1 MQEILFLK
9 VKNNDVVKGNQY
21 RTLILISFSALKPSK
36 LMPLFTIGIEEEF
49 QTIDP
54 VTREL
59 RSHMSKIV
67 EGGQIILQERVKAEM
82 HQAVVEVGTNIC
94 YNIQEAREEVTDLRR
109 NIIQLAEQNNLLLAA
124 AGTHPFSDWQDQ
136 LITPSPHYDSL
147 IDEMRDVARG
157 NLIFGLH
164 VHVGIQSRNEGI
176 QILNA
181 VRYFL
186 PHIYAL
192 STNSPFWCGRNT
204 GFKSYRSK
212 VFDKFPRT
220 GIPEF
225 FASASEYDEY
235 INLLVKTKC
244 IDSGKKI
251 WWDIRLHPYY
261 DTIEFRICDIPMRVD
276 ETICLAAL
284 MQALVAKIHKLLKQ
298 NLNFRSYRKVLIN
311 ENKWRAARYGIQA
324 KLIDF
329 GKQEEVPYS
338 DLCDELLDFVDDVL
352 DELGSRNEV
361 AYIKEILKNGT
372 GADRQL
378 AVFEETN
385 DLKSVVDY
393 IVQETRFGI

>member
-1 MQEILFLK
+1 
-9 VKNNDVVKGNQY
+9 
-21 RTLILISFSALKPSK
+21 
-36 LMPLFTIGIEEEF
+36 MPLFTLGIEEEF

-54 VTREL
+54 ITREL

-67 EGGQIILQERVKAEM
+67 DGGRITLQERVKAEM

-94 YNIQEAREEVTDLRR
+94 HNIQEARAEVTELRR
-109 NIIQLAEQNNLLLAA
+109 HIIELADQNNLQVAA

-147 IDEMRDVARG
+147 IEEMRDVARG

-176 QILNA
+176 EILNA

-225 FASASEYDEY
+225 FATANEYDEY
-235 INLLVKTKC
+235 IALLVKTKC

-284 MQALVAKIHKLLKQ
+284 MQALVAKIHKLMKQ

-352 DELGSRNEV
+352 DELGSRHEV

-378 AVFEETN
+378 AVFEQTN

-393 IVQETRFGI
+393 IVQETKFGI

>member
-1 MQEILFLK
+1 
-9 VKNNDVVKGNQY
+9 
-21 RTLILISFSALKPSK
+21 
-36 LMPLFTIGIEEEF
+36 MPLFTLGIEEEF

-54 VTREL
+54 ITREL

-67 EGGQIILQERVKAEM
+67 EGGQITLHERVKAEM

-94 YNIQEAREEVTDLRR
+94 YNIQEARAEVTELRKH
-109 NIIQLAEQNNLLLAA
+109 IIELADQQNLKVAA

-136 LITPSPHYDSL
+136 LITPNERYDAL

-164 VHVGIQSRNEGI
+164 VHVGIESRQEGI

-235 INLLVKTKC
+235 INLLVKTNC
-244 IDSGKKI
+244 IDNGKKI
-251 WWDIRLHPYY
+251 WWDIRLHPYFE
-261 DTIEFRICDIPMRVD
+261 TIEFRICDIPMRID

-284 MQALVAKIHKLLKQ
+284 MQALVAKMHKLLKQ
-298 NLNFRSYRKVLIN
+298 NLSFRPYRRVLIN
-311 ENKWRAARYGIQA
+311 ENKWRAARYGIQG

-329 GKQEEVPYS
+329 GKQEEVPYR
-338 DLCDELLDFVDDVL
+338 DLCGELLEFVDDVL
-352 DELGSRNEV
+352 DELGSRKEV
-361 AYIKEILKNGT
+361 EYIKQILDHGT

-378 AVFEETN
+378 AVFEQSGG
-385 DLKSVVDY
+385 DLKAVVDY
-393 IVQETRFGI
+393 IVEETKHGIYL

>member
-1 MQEILFLK
+1 MPTF
-9 VKNNDVVKGNQY
+9 
-21 RTLILISFSALKPSK
+21 TL
-36 LMPLFTIGIEEEF
+36 GIEEEF

-54 VTREL
+54 VSREL

-67 EGGQIILQERVKAEM
+67 EGGQIVLQERVKAEM

-94 YNIQEAREEVTDLRR
+94 HNVEEARREVTFLRKE
-109 NIIQLAEQNNLLLAA
+109 IIELADRQNLRIAA

-136 LITPSPHYDSL
+136 LITPNERYDKL

-164 VHVGIQSRNEGI
+164 CHVGIESRNEGI
-176 QILNA
+176 HIINA

-192 STNSPFWCGRNT
+192 STNSPFWTGRNT

-225 FASASEYDEY
+225 FSSAAEYDEY
-235 INLLVKTKC
+235 VALLVKTNC
-244 IDSGKKI
+244 IDNGKKI
-251 WWDIRLHPYY
+251 WWDIRLHPYFN
-261 DTIEFRICDIPMRVD
+261 TIEFRICDVPMRVD

-284 MQALVAKIHKLLKQ
+284 MQALVAKIYKLMRQ
-298 NLNFRSYRKVLIN
+298 NLNFRPYRKVLIN
-311 ENKWRAARYGIQA
+311 ENKWRAARYGIQG

-329 GKQEEVPYS
+329 GKQEEVPYKH
-338 DLCDELLDFVDDVL
+338 LAHELLDFVDDVV
-352 DELGSRNEV
+352 DDLGSRHEV
-361 AYIKEILKNGT
+361 EYIDKILEMGT

-378 AVFEETN
+378 DIWERTRDFRQ
-385 DLKSVVDY
+385 VVDY
-393 IVQETRFGI
+393 IVSETEVGVR

>member
-1 MQEILFLK
+1 
-9 VKNNDVVKGNQY
+9 
-21 RTLILISFSALKPSK
+21 
-36 LMPLFTIGIEEEF
+36 MPLFTLGIEEEF

-54 VTREL
+54 ITREL

-67 EGGQIILQERVKAEM
+67 EGGQITLHERVKEEM

-94 YNIQEAREEVTDLRR
+94 HNIQEARAEVTELRKH
-109 NIIQLAEQNNLLLAA
+109 IIELADQQNLKVAA

-136 LITPSPHYDSL
+136 LITPNERYDAL

-164 VHVGIQSRNEGI
+164 VHVGIESRQEGI

-220 GIPEF
+220 GIPDF
-225 FASASEYDEY
+225 FASANEYDEY
-235 INLLVKTKC
+235 IKLLVKTNC
-244 IDSGKKI
+244 IDNGKKI
-251 WWDIRLHPYY
+251 WWDIRLHPYF
-261 DTIEFRICDIPMRVD
+261 DTIEFRICDIPMRID
-276 ETICLAAL
+276 ETICIAAL
-284 MQALVAKIHKLLKQ
+284 IQALVAKMHKLMKQ
-298 NLNFRSYRKVLIN
+298 NLSFRPYRKVLIN
-311 ENKWRAARYGIQA
+311 ENKWRAARYGIHG

-329 GKQEEVPYS
+329 GKQEEVPYRE
-338 DLCDELLDFVDDVL
+338 LCGELLDFVDDVL
-352 DELGSRNEV
+352 DDLGSRHEV
-361 AYIKEILKNGT
+361 AYIKQILDHGT

-378 AVFEETN
+378 AVFEQTGG
-385 DLKSVVDY
+385 DLKAVVDY
-393 IVQETRFGI
+393 IVEETKAGIY